1 MPFNTNV
8 TTGGVVYSP
17 GTFDAGSV
25 LTEDWETDAAGYGPK
40 SSQTAASNEGA
51 TLRTLTPL
59 NVPIAK
65 YERMIIKYHIHWE
78 QNTTGRAKF
87 KIDTPTVTDI
97 HGAWNGQEPDGTIL
111 SGTFVAADPTKAQ
124 DVAGTAGYLE
134 AEAIVENGATLGTI
148 SFQFAQQVDNAAPA
162 IIKQGS
168 FVEYQRF

>member
-17 GTFDAGSV
+17 GTFDTGTV
-25 LTEDWETDAAGYGPK
+25 LTEDWETDAAGWGPK
-40 SSQTAASNEGA
+40 STQTAATNEGA
-51 TLRTLTPL
+51 TLRTLAPL

-65 YERMIIKYHIHWE
+65 YERMVIKYHIHWE

-87 KIDTPTVTDI
+87 KLETPTVADI
-97 HGAWNGQEPDGTIL
+97 HGAWNGQQPDGTIL

-124 DVAGTAGYLE
+124 NIAGTAGYLE
-134 AEAIVENGATLGTI
+134 CEAIVENSSANGTI
-148 SFQFAQQVDNAAPA
+148 EFQFAQQVDNAAPV